1 MSHPTTQKDCSQ
13 DPSPASRRSEEDDIA
28 TIPRLTPT
36 HSVRAHM
43 HALRFTAGALFLLGL
58 FLQTQRHRIDAV
70 AQAGGIGAIFEH
82 VTEVRI
88 TLAAF
93 HFGADH
99 AVAGIAFRRN
109 TFVID
114 GRPEARPARAGME
127 LCFRP
132 K

>member
-1 MSHPTTQKDCSQ
+1 MSPPTTQKDCSQ

-28 TIPRLTPT
+28 TIPRPPT
-36 HSVRAHM
+36 HSAPGHV
-43 HALRFTAGALFLLGL
+43 HAPQFTAGALFVLGL
-58 FLQTQRHRIDAV
+58 FLQAQRPRIDAV

-88 TLAAF
+88 TPAAF
-93 HFGADH
+93 HFRADH

-109 TFVID
+109 TVIVD